1 MGNEE
6 PSDINLNFY
15 SLEEFIS
22 LQLPGNTPIKELIN
36 KYANDKSIA
45 QHKKGKLFSLIYE
58 GIKLNLNSNEPISN
72 RFKDNST
79 IFVVYKNE
87 NITIE
92 KILQYHNNN
101 KIEKKD
107 NNTDINNKESS
118 IINNIQ
124 LKEDKFLYIQDYI
137 LKMMAHQSFKQK
149 EKFEKNRQLLKI
161 LTFNDCMKHKN
172 KHYKIL
178 AILKEY
184 LSKIGI
190 TSIVDERGYLL
201 NEEEELYN
209 RILLQFI
216 CNGCILKKVYELSF
230 KLNGKKII
238 QLENDENEKVKFH
251 NNLEKHISLAYN
263 LKKEEKIIMTSYKK
277 DKNDFKVIIFNT
289 EKDLNKSELLN
300 IFMKDEELKNL
311 NNIEKKSMI
320 EFIRLTVLML
330 DDLGDNFNDKYWGK
344 SIERGGEIYYPPIG
358 WHKYGLRVANCYD
371 EGNNEWLGGNKSKEW
386 CIAYS
391 GFSGLVKNNVQIYEN
406 DDDLKHPGRKV
417 GIGIYC
423 SPFPK
428 ILEDNSN
435 IFNIQ
440 GTNYKIGFM
449 IKVKPDGIRCPK
461 TNKNIWVIDGND
473 DTFRPYGILIKKI

>member
-1 MGNEE
+1 MGNEA

-15 SLEEFIS
+15 SSEKFIS
-22 LQLPGNTPIKELIN
+22 LQLPGNTQIKELIN
-36 KYANDKSIA
+36 KYVNDKSIP
-45 QHKKGKLFSLIYE
+45 QHKKGKPFSLIYE

-72 RFKDNST
+72 IFKDKST

-92 KILQYHNNN
+92 KILQYHANN
-101 KIEKKD
+101 KTDKKD
-107 NNTDINNKESS
+107 KSTHINNKDSS
-118 IINNIQ
+118 NINNIQ

-137 LKMMAHQSFKQK
+137 LKMMANQSFKQK
-149 EKFEKNRQLLKI
+149 EKSENNKQFLKI
-161 LTFNDCMKHKN
+161 LSFNDCMKHKN
-172 KHYKIL
+172 NHYKIL

-190 TSIVDERGYLL
+190 TSIVDERGYFL

-209 RILLQFI
+209 RTLLQFI
-216 CNGCILKKVYELSF
+216 CNGCILKKIYELSF
-230 KLNGKKII
+230 KLKEKKII

-251 NNLEKHISLAYN
+251 NNLEKHIALALN
-263 LKKEEKIIMTSYKK
+263 LKKEEKIIMTSRKK
-277 DKNDFKVIIFNT
+277 DKNEFKVIIFNI
-289 EKDLNKSELLN
+289 EKDLKKNELLN

-311 NNIEKKSMI
+311 NSIEKKAMI
-320 EFIRLTVLML
+320 QYIRLTDLML
-330 DDLGDNFNDKYWGK
+330 DGLGDNFNDKNWAK
-344 SIERGGEIYYPPIG
+344 NIERGGEIYYPPIG
-358 WHKYGLRVANCYD
+358 WYKFGLRVSKCFD

-386 CIAYS
+386 CTAYS
-391 GFSGLVKNNVQIYEN
+391 GFAGLVKNNLQIYEN

-417 GIGIYC
+417 GIGMYC

-428 ILEDNSN
+428 ILEDSSN
-435 IFNIQ
+435 NLNIQ

-461 TNKNIWVIDGND
+461 TNKNLWVIDGND
-473 DTFRPYGILIKKI
+473 DTFRPYGILIKNI